1 MNILFDLVAS
11 QPESNLKYHGGS
23 EYAKA
28 VFLAIAPKSRDRL
41 FCIYDSRR
49 NLDPYISNYC
59 QDNDIPL
66 IDISNLGNLNHVIK
80 KFNISI
86 FFSALPLE
94 KLIQK
99 TLPFNNHVKSI
110 ITIHGLR
117 SLELPSDRFELKYR
131 KRIYHI
137 LKFLLKKIIPVYYKK
152 VLNLKIKKLISNY
165 NNPTIITVSNYSR
178 LSLKYFFPEIPDE
191 NIHMLYSPIIDYSQK
206 VKDESILIM
215 NRLDLKKYFLLL
227 SAAIWQKN
235 GYRILLAFNSLIKR
249 NLLKEYKL
257 VIVGAPKAFKQN
269 FKHKSFVYLD
279 YVERMDLE
287 ILLKDAHALIYPSLN
302 EGFGYPPLEA
312 FKYGTGVI
320 ASAIGP
326 IMEVCGDAAL
336 FFNPY
341 SILEIKLKIIQ
352 SLSDPSFHTNTQQ
365 RIDRYFH
372 IKQKQINDLE
382 TLTNLICD

>member
-1 MNILFDLVAS
+1 
-11 QPESNLKYHGGS
+11 
-23 EYAKA
+23 
-28 VFLAIAPKSRDRL
+28 
-41 FCIYDSRR
+41 
-49 NLDPYISNYC
+49 
-59 QDNDIPL
+59 
-66 IDISNLGNLNHVIK
+66 
-80 KFNISI
+80 
-86 FFSALPLE
+86 
-94 KLIQK
+94 
-99 TLPFNNHVKSI
+99 
-110 ITIHGLR
+110 
-117 SLELPSDRFELKYR
+117 
-131 KRIYHI
+131 
-137 LKFLLKKIIPVYYKK
+137 
-152 VLNLKIKKLISNY
+152 
-165 NNPTIITVSNYSR
+165 
-178 LSLKYFFPEIPDE
+178 
-191 NIHMLYSPIIDYSQK
+191 MLYSPIIDYSQK